1 MPEAGEVAEVFLV
14 IVGELLFLDD
24 DGNIVARENRRTSLE
39 RYEAYC
45 EANGLELR
53 DLTSFQA

>member
-1 MPEAGEVAEVFLV
+1 M

-24 DGNIVARENRRTSLE
+24 DGNIVARENWRTSLE

-45 EANGLELR
+45 EENDLEVQ
-53 DLTSFQA
+53 DLTSFTE